1 MGLGSSFIDA
11 LRGAAGPSA
20 NLYLAR
26 EDLEIYGRDETED
39 LIFLPDAVVQPAAR
53 EAVPKILRLAWEHG
67 VPVTTRGGG
76 TGLSGGALPVQGGL
90 VLSLDRL
97 DRILEID
104 EDNMVV
110 RVEPGVIT
118 QTLQEAVE
126 AVGLFYPPDPASRGS
141 CTIGGNLAENAGGP
155 RAVKYGVTGDWV
167 LGLEVVLADG
177 SMIRTG
183 GACRK
188 DVTGYDVARLFVG
201 SEGTLGVITEATLR
215 LIPYPPSRA
224 LLLAAFPTLQAG
236 LDGVLSVFR
245 RVTPSVCEYLEGA
258 ALEAAAKHLDRPLP
272 APGAGSYVFLEVDGE
287 TEDSVERQ
295 MLAAGESLDQAGA
308 VEVLVAQ
315 SPRET
320 EELWA
325 LRRATGEAVK
335 ALSTYKEEDCV
346 VPRSRIAELV
356 SGVKEIA
363 RQHGVATICYGHAGD
378 GNIHVNVLRMG
389 AGDTTWNE
397 ELPRAIEEIFRLTVS
412 LGGTISGEHGIGY
425 SQRRYL
431 PIRMSERELELQR
444 TIKTALDPRGILNP
458 GKIFPD

>member
-1 MGLGSSFIDA
+1 MALAKEFLEA
-11 LRGAAGPSA
+11 LREAAGPSA
-20 NLYLAR
+20 HLYVAG
-26 EDLEIYGRDETED
+26 EELELYGRDETED
-39 LIFLPDAVVQPAAR
+39 LVFVPDAVVRPGER
-53 EAVPKILRLAWEHG
+53 EAVPRILRLAWDHG
-67 VPVTTRGGG
+67 VPVTARGGG
-76 TGLSGGALPVQGGL
+76 TGLSGGALPVEGGL

-177 SMIRTG
+177 SLIRTG

-188 DVTGYDVARLFVG
+188 DVTGYDLTHLFVG
-201 SEGTLGVITEATLR
+201 SEGTLGIITEATLR
-215 LIPYPPSRA
+215 LIPYPPCRA
-224 LLLAAFPTLQAG
+224 LLLAAFPTLQCG

-245 RVTPSVCEYLEGA
+245 RVTPSVCEYMEGA
-258 ALEAAAKHLDRPLP
+258 ALEAAAKHLDRAVP

-287 TEDSVERQ
+287 GDELVETQ
-295 MLAAGESLDQAGA
+295 MLAAGDALEGAGA
-308 VEVLVAQ
+308 MEILVAQ
-315 SPRET
+315 NPRET

-346 VPRSRIAELV
+346 VPRARIVELV
-356 SGVKEIA
+356 QGVKEIA
-363 RQHGVATICYGHAGD
+363 RRRGIATICYGHAGD

-389 AGDTTWNE
+389 ADDRTWRD
-397 ELPRAIEEIFRLTVS
+397 ELPLAVEEIFRLTVS
-412 LGGTISGEHGIGY
+412 LGGTISGEHGIGF
-425 SQRRYL
+425 SQKRYL
-431 PIRMSERELELQR
+431 PIRMSPRELELLR
-444 TIKTALDPRGILNP
+444 SVKSALDPKGILNP
-458 GKIFPD
+458 GKILPD